1 MSECKDPRIS
11 VETPSAA
18 PTAAPVDTPAAP
30 SRRGLLTGL
39 VRVTA
44 GAALVTAALDPLPAL
59 ARAAQHG
66 HAHGHAAATRRANIL
81 HGHAHPAQGH
91 GHAATLHPGRPMRN
105 AQAAAQP
112 LSADRRAL
120 AFVHLHTGEKL
131 NVTYWSG
138 GRYLPTAL
146 QDVNEILRDWRT
158 DERVAMDP
166 KLLDLL
172 FQLKHRLRTEDA
184 YRVIC
189 GYRCPRTNAMLA
201 AHSDGVAARSL
212 HMDGKAIDIDV
223 ASRPLN
229 RIRQAAVE
237 LQAGGVGYYPRS
249 NFVHVDTGRV
259 RQWT

>member
-1 MSECKDPRIS
+1 MSECKDPQ
-11 VETPSAA
+11 VLVDAPSAA
-18 PTAAPVDTPAAP
+18 TVDGPAVP

-59 ARAAQHG
+59 ARAAQRG
-66 HAHGHAAATRRANIL
+66 HAHGHLAATSRANIL
-81 HGHAHPAQGH
+81 HGHGHAQGH
-91 GHAATLHPGRPMRN
+91 GHAATLHPGRPMKN

-184 YRVIC
+184 YQVIC
-189 GYRCPRTNAMLA
+189 GYRCARTNAMLA

-212 HMDGKAIDIDV
+212 HMEGKAIDIDV
-223 ASRPLN
+223 SSRPLN